1 MHMNHWKRVAVLGT
15 SGYMVNQ
22 PFTDISRALDV
33 AGANTGNFV
42 FQYAVC
48 KVIGDSAE
56 IVNIALGEEG
66 SENNPLE
73 VIAGCDVVV
82 MPAAN
87 HLRADAAWDGFNSF
101 LARIHKPII
110 VLGLGA
116 QADRSGDVE
125 QTVATLRGNASVQ
138 RMCEVLADKAS
149 FIGVRGQFSRDVAL
163 GMGMKNVEVTGCP
176 SFLISDRET
185 LGREL
190 HDRLDTLR
198 TNPQAARM
206 CMVAETPYN
215 ICTSATKLAT
225 EQSLF
230 RFIVQNDAPYIQQ
243 SGGEPSL
250 WAALGITP
258 AHLEEKI
265 RWLQEYMAP
274 AMATD
279 QLEAFLRKRGRVFF
293 SAPDWIEYLRKFDLC
308 IGHRFHGNMA
318 AVGANRLGVVISHDS
333 RTSELVDFMHIPS
346 ISAEAIRAATPTKA
360 SILAH
365 VEFNG
370 EGFDH
375 QRRHIARKWLD
386 IFEPLGVGLSPYIR
400 TLAGARADH
409 AGTAA

>member
-1 MHMNHWKRVAVLGT
+1 MSINNRKRVAVLGT

-22 PFTDISRALDV
+22 PFTGMAQALDI

-48 KVIGDSAE
+48 KIIGDSAE
-56 IVNIALGEEG
+56 IVNIALGEER
-66 SENNPLE
+66 SQDNPLD

-87 HLRADAAWDGFNSF
+87 HLRADAAWEGFNSF
-101 LARIHKPII
+101 LARIHKPIL

-116 QADRSGDVE
+116 QADKSGDVE
-125 QTVATLRGNASVQ
+125 KTVATLRGNASVQ
-138 RMCEVLADKAS
+138 RMCDVLAEKAS

-163 GMGMKNVEVTGCP
+163 GMGMKNVDVTGCP
-176 SFLISDRET
+176 SFLISDRQT
-185 LGREL
+185 LGQEL
-190 HDRLDTLR
+190 RDRLDTLR
-198 TNPQAARM
+198 ANPQAARM

-215 ICTSATKLAT
+215 ISSSASKLAT

-258 AHLEEKI
+258 AHLEDKI
-265 RWLQEYMAP
+265 RWLQERMAP
-274 AMATD
+274 GMATD
-279 QLEAFLRKRGRVFF
+279 RLEAFLKKRGRVFF
-293 SAPDWIEYLRKFDLC
+293 SAPDWIEYLRKYDLC

-346 ISAEAIRAATPTKA
+346 ISAEVIRATTPSKA

-365 VEFNG
+365 VEFDG

-375 QRRHIARKWLD
+375 QRRHIAKKWLD
-386 IFEPLGVGLSPYIR
+386 LFEPLGVGLSPYIR
-400 TLAGARADH
+400 ALAGS
-409 AGTAA
+409 AAVRSGAPA